1 MNWKMYTNEL
11 ISFVLTHLNG
21 TESNKDDLVGHL
33 TLWCSDSRSH
43 LFLFGSTPEVFKM
56 RLICGLHFIFIAIF
70 IGLLCA
76 RSFC

>member
-1 MNWKMYTNEL
+1 MYTNEL

-56 RLICGLHFIFIAIF
+56 PA
-70 IGLLCA
+70 
-76 RSFC
+76 